1 MGISDMNTG
10 WSMTRM
16 HAMGSLETCLCNG
29 VSRDMPMLLKGASFR
44 DLVNDIKAGGPPIVR
59 QIDQKNH
66 SYESQ
71 GIFLLI
77 ISIKD
82 VGRNSKTGQ
91 QIDKQATSLTNNQHN

>member
-1 MGISDMNTG
+1 MNTD

-16 HAMGSLETCLCNG
+16 HAMGSLETC
-29 VSRDMPMLLKGASFR
+29 PMSIFYKFR
-44 DLVNDIKAGGPPIVR
+44 DLVNDTKAGWPPIVR

-91 QIDKQATSLTNNQHN
+91 QIDKQATSLTNNQQSLKRFYTKLCLCF